1 MQESKISYLETV
13 DKLNS
18 YLNKNLNKDNS
29 IIFVDSNV
37 KSKTVSSPFGS
48 KSLYEFD
55 ENYNIHEVLVNEKT
69 KNIYTV
75 EKIWEIMH
83 SNSVTRSTNV
93 ICIGGGVLCDVVGFA
108 TSTYKRGANLI
119 LVPTSLLAMVDASHG
134 GKNGINSNY
143 GKNQIGTFYLPS
155 EVLVCFEFLKSLNK
169 EDINNGLI
177 EAIKAGFI
185 GNKKILDEVFPH
197 KIKRGTSASYFYID
211 LIQLA
216 IDVKTKITKE
226 DLKESNTRM
235 YLNFGHTIGHLIE
248 SDSNYQISHGQAV
261 GIGILI
267 ALEISEK
274 EYNLNQS
281 YRKNYMTFLNNSG
294 LKSHYKFKKTRS
306 ELITILSNDKKVN
319 NEKINFVLLEE
330 IEKPILKE
338 IDIEQAMELIIN
350 E

>member
-1 MQESKISYLETV
+1 MKESKIFYFDTV
-13 DKLNS
+13 DELNS
-18 YLNKNLNKDNS
+18 YLSNNFSKDDS

-37 KSKTVSSPFGS
+37 SSEY
-48 KSLYEFD
+48 KFD
-55 ENYNIHEVLVNEKT
+55 ENFNTHEILVNEET
-69 KNIYTV
+69 KNITTV

-108 TSTYKRGANLI
+108 TSTYKRGANLVLI
-119 LVPTSLLAMVDASHG
+119 PTTLLAMVDASHG
-134 GKNGINSNY
+134 GKNGVNNNY
-143 GKNQIGTFYLPS
+143 GKNQIGTFYLPN
-155 EVLVCFEFLKSLNK
+155 EVLVCIEFLNSLNK
-169 EDINNGLI
+169 EEINTGLI
-177 EAIKAGFI
+177 EVIKAGFI
-185 GNKKILDEVFPH
+185 GNSKILELVYGDDSLYSD
-197 KIKRGTSASYFYID
+197 KS
-211 LIQLA
+211 LLQLA
-216 IDVKTKITKE
+216 IDVKTKITNE

-274 EYNLNQS
+274 EYNLDQS

-294 LKSHYKFKKTRS
+294 LKSHYKFQKTRS

-338 IDIEQAMELIIN
+338 IDIEQAMKLIIN

>member
-1 MQESKISYLETV
+1 MQESKVTYLDNIDE
-13 DKLNS
+13 LNS
-18 YLNKNLNKDNS
+18 YLRKNFSKTS
-29 IIFVDSNV
+29 TIIYLDSNV
-37 KSKTVSSPFGS
+37 SSE
-48 KSLYEFD
+48 YQFD
-55 ENYNIHEVLVNEKT
+55 ENFNTHDILVNEET
-69 KNIYTV
+69 KNITTV
-75 EKIWEIMH
+75 EKIWEIMY

-108 TSTYKRGANLI
+108 TSTYKRGANLVLI
-119 LVPTSLLAMVDASHG
+119 PTTLLAMVDASHG
-134 GKNGINSNY
+134 GKNGVNNNY
-143 GKNQIGTFYLPS
+143 GKNQIGTFYLPN
-155 EVLVCFEFLKSLNK
+155 EVLVCVEFLNSLNK
-169 EDINNGLI
+169 EEINTGLI
-177 EAIKAGFI
+177 EVIKAGFI
-185 GNKKILDEVFPH
+185 GNNKILELVYEDDSVYSD
-197 KIKRGTSASYFYID
+197 KS
-211 LIQLA
+211 LLQLA

-274 EYNLNQS
+274 EYNLDQS

-294 LKSHYKFKKTRS
+294 LKSHYKFQKTRS

-338 IDIEQAMELIIN
+338 VDIEQAMELIIN

>member
-1 MQESKISYLETV
+1 MQESRVTYL
-13 DKLNS
+13 DNIDGLNS
-18 YLNKNLNKDNS
+18 YLRKNFSTSTS

-37 KSKTVSSPFGS
+37 SSEY
-48 KSLYEFD
+48 KFD
-55 ENYNIHEVLVNEKT
+55 ENYNIHEVVINEET
-69 KNIYTV
+69 KNITTV

-83 SNSVTRSTNV
+83 SNLTTRSTNI

-108 TSTYKRGANLI
+108 TSTYKRGAKLI

-134 GKNGINSNY
+134 GKNGVNNNY
-143 GKNQIGTFYLPS
+143 GKNQIGTFYLPN
-155 EVLVCFEFLKSLNK
+155 EVLVCVEFLNSLNK
-169 EDINNGLI
+169 EEINTGLI
-177 EAIKAGFI
+177 EVIKAGFI
-185 GNKKILDEVFPH
+185 GNNKILELVYGDDSVYSD
-197 KIKRGTSASYFYID
+197 KN
-211 LIQLA
+211 LLQLA

-226 DLKESNTRM
+226 DLKESNSRM

-274 EYNLNQS
+274 EYNLDQS
-281 YRKNYMTFLNNSG
+281 YRKNYMTFLNNAG

-330 IEKPILKE
+330 LEKPILKE
-338 IDIEQAMELIIN
+338 VDIEQAMEFIIN

>member
-1 MQESKISYLETV
+1 MQESKISYLDSVEE
-13 DKLNS
+13 LNS
-18 YLNKNLNKDNS
+18 YLNKDISKSSS

-37 KSKTVSSPFGS
+37 SSE
-48 KSLYEFD
+48 YTFD
-55 ENYNIHEVLVNEKT
+55 ENMNIHEILVNEET
-69 KNIYTV
+69 KNITTV

-108 TSTYKRGANLI
+108 TSTYKRGANLVFI
-119 LVPTSLLAMVDASHG
+119 PTTLLAMVDASHG
-134 GKNGINSNY
+134 GKNGINNNY
-143 GKNQIGTFYLPS
+143 GKNQIGTFYLPN
-155 EVLVCFEFLKSLNK
+155 EVLVCVEFLNSLNK
-169 EDINNGLI
+169 EEINTGLI
-177 EAIKAGFI
+177 EVIKAGFI
-185 GNKKILDEVFPH
+185 GNDKILELVYGDGS
-197 KIKRGTSASYFYID
+197 IYSDRS
-211 LIQLA
+211 LLQLA
-216 IDVKTKITKE
+216 IDVKTKITRE
-226 DLKESNTRM
+226 DLHESNTRM

-274 EYNLNQS
+274 EYNLDQS
-281 YRKNYMTFLNNSG
+281 YRKNYMTFLNKAG
-294 LKSHYKFKKTRS
+294 LKSHYKFQKTRS

-338 IDIEQAMELIIN
+338 VDIEQAMELILD

>member
-1 MQESKISYLETV
+1 MKESKIFYFDTV
-13 DKLNS
+13 DEVTS
-18 YLNKNLNKDNS
+18 YLNNNFIKDDS

-37 KSKTVSSPFGS
+37 SSEY
-48 KSLYEFD
+48 KFD
-55 ENYNIHEVLVNEKT
+55 ENFNTHEILVNEET
-69 KNIYTV
+69 KNITTV
-75 EKIWEIMH
+75 DKIWEIMH

-108 TSTYKRGANLI
+108 TSTYKRGANLLLI
-119 LVPTSLLAMVDASHG
+119 PTTLLAMVDASHG
-134 GKNGINSNY
+134 GKNGVNNNY
-143 GKNQIGTFYLPS
+143 GKNQIGTFYLPN
-155 EVLVCFEFLKSLNK
+155 EVLVCVEFLNSLNK
-169 EDINNGLI
+169 EEINTGLI
-177 EAIKAGFI
+177 EVIKAGFI
-185 GNKKILDEVFPH
+185 GNNKILELVYGDDSVYSD
-197 KIKRGTSASYFYID
+197 KS
-211 LIQLA
+211 LLQLA

-274 EYNLNQS
+274 EYNLDQS

-294 LKSHYKFKKTRS
+294 LKSHYKFRKTRS

-338 IDIEQAMELIIN
+338 VDIEQAMELIIN

>member
-1 MQESKISYLETV
+1 
-13 DKLNS
+13 
-18 YLNKNLNKDNS
+18 
-29 IIFVDSNV
+29 
-37 KSKTVSSPFGS
+37 
-48 KSLYEFD
+48 
-55 ENYNIHEVLVNEKT
+55 
-69 KNIYTV
+69 
-75 EKIWEIMH
+75 MH

-93 ICIGGGVLCDVVGFA
+93 ICIGGGVLCDVMGFA
-108 TSTYKRGANLI
+108 TSTYKRGANLVLI
-119 LVPTSLLAMVDASHG
+119 PTTLLAMVDASHG
-134 GKNGINSNY
+134 GKNGVNNNY
-143 GKNQIGTFYLPS
+143 GKNQIGTFYLPN
-155 EVLVCFEFLKSLNK
+155 EVLICVEFLNSLNK
-169 EDINNGLI
+169 EEINTGLI
-177 EAIKAGFI
+177 EVIKAGFI
-185 GNKKILDEVFPH
+185 GNNKILELVYGDDSVYSD
-197 KIKRGTSASYFYID
+197 KS
-211 LIQLA
+211 LLQLA

-274 EYNLNQS
+274 EYNLDQS

-338 IDIEQAMELIIN
+338 VDIEQAMELIIN

>member
-1 MQESKISYLETV
+1 MQESKISYLDSVEE
-13 DKLNS
+13 LNS
-18 YLNKNLNKDNS
+18 YLNKDISKSSS

-37 KSKTVSSPFGS
+37 SSEY
-48 KSLYEFD
+48 KFD
-55 ENYNIHEVLVNEKT
+55 ENMNIHEILVNEET
-69 KNIYTV
+69 KNITTV

-108 TSTYKRGANLI
+108 TSTYKRGANLVF
-119 LVPTSLLAMVDASHG
+119 VPTTLLAMVDASHG
-134 GKNGINSNY
+134 GKNGINNNY
-143 GKNQIGTFYLPS
+143 GKNQIGTFYLPN
-155 EVLVCFEFLKSLNK
+155 EVLVCVEFLNSLNK
-169 EDINNGLI
+169 EEINTGLI
-177 EAIKAGFI
+177 EVIKAGFI
-185 GNKKILDEVFPH
+185 GNDKILELVYGGGSIYSD
-197 KIKRGTSASYFYID
+197 RS
-211 LIQLA
+211 LLQLA
-216 IDVKTKITKE
+216 IDVKTKITRE
-226 DLKESNTRM
+226 DLQESNTRM

-261 GIGILI
+261 GVGILI

-274 EYNLNQS
+274 EYNLDQS
-281 YRKNYMTFLNNSG
+281 YRKNYMTFLNKAG
-294 LKSHYKFKKTRS
+294 LKSHYKFQKTRS

-338 IDIEQAMELIIN
+338 VDIEQAMELIIN

>member
-1 MQESKISYLETV
+1 MKESKIFYFDTVDELSSYLS
-13 DKLNS
+13 NNFS
-18 YLNKNLNKDNS
+18 KDDS

-37 KSKTVSSPFGS
+37 SSEY
-48 KSLYEFD
+48 KFD
-55 ENYNIHEVLVNEKT
+55 ENFNTHEILVNEET
-69 KNIYTV
+69 KNITTV

-108 TSTYKRGANLI
+108 TSTYKRGANLVLI
-119 LVPTSLLAMVDASHG
+119 PTTLLAMVDASHG
-134 GKNGINSNY
+134 GKNGVNNNY
-143 GKNQIGTFYLPS
+143 GKNQIGTFYLPN
-155 EVLVCFEFLKSLNK
+155 EVLVCIEFLNSLNK
-169 EDINNGLI
+169 EEINTGLI
-177 EAIKAGFI
+177 EVIKAGFI
-185 GNKKILDEVFPH
+185 GNSKILQLVYGDDSLYSN
-197 KIKRGTSASYFYID
+197 KS
-211 LIQLA
+211 LLQLA
-216 IDVKTKITKE
+216 IDVKTKITNE

-274 EYNLNQS
+274 EYNLDQS

-294 LKSHYKFKKTRS
+294 LKSHYKFQKTRS

-338 IDIEQAMELIIN
+338 VDIEQAMELIIN

>member
-1 MQESKISYLETV
+1 MKESKIFYFDTV
-13 DKLNS
+13 DEVTS
-18 YLNKNLNKDNS
+18 YLNNNFIKDDS

-37 KSKTVSSPFGS
+37 SSEY
-48 KSLYEFD
+48 KFD
-55 ENYNIHEVLVNEKT
+55 ENFNTHEILVNEET
-69 KNIYTV
+69 KNITTV
-75 EKIWEIMH
+75 DKIWEIMH

-108 TSTYKRGANLI
+108 TSTYKRGANLVLI
-119 LVPTSLLAMVDASHG
+119 PTTLLAMVDASHG
-134 GKNGINSNY
+134 GKNGVNNNY

-155 EVLVCFEFLKSLNK
+155 EVLVCVEFLNSLDK
-169 EDINNGLI
+169 EEINTGLI
-177 EAIKAGFI
+177 EVIKAGFI
-185 GNKKILDEVFPH
+185 GNNKILELVYGDDSVYSD
-197 KIKRGTSASYFYID
+197 KN
-211 LIQLA
+211 LLQLA

-226 DLKESNTRM
+226 DLKESNKRM

-274 EYNLNQS
+274 EYNLDQS

-338 IDIEQAMELIIN
+338 VDIEQAMELIIN
-350 E
+350 D

>member
-1 MQESKISYLETV
+1 MQESKISYLDSVEE
-13 DKLNS
+13 LNS
-18 YLNKNLNKDNS
+18 YLNKDISKSSS

-37 KSKTVSSPFGS
+37 SSE
-48 KSLYEFD
+48 YTFD
-55 ENYNIHEVLVNEKT
+55 ENMNIHEILVNEET
-69 KNIYTV
+69 KNITTV

-108 TSTYKRGANLI
+108 TSTYKRGANLVFI
-119 LVPTSLLAMVDASHG
+119 PTTLLAMVDASHG
-134 GKNGINSNY
+134 GKNGINNNY
-143 GKNQIGTFYLPS
+143 GKNQIGTFYLPN
-155 EVLVCFEFLKSLNK
+155 EVLVCVEFLNSLNK
-169 EDINNGLI
+169 EEINTGLI
-177 EAIKAGFI
+177 EVIKAGFI
-185 GNKKILDEVFPH
+185 GNDKILELVYGDGS
-197 KIKRGTSASYFYID
+197 IYSDRS
-211 LIQLA
+211 LLQLA
-216 IDVKTKITKE
+216 IDVKTKITRE
-226 DLKESNTRM
+226 DLQESHTRM

-274 EYNLNQS
+274 EYNLDQL
-281 YRKNYMTFLNNSG
+281 YRKNYMTFLNKAG
-294 LKSHYKFKKTRS
+294 LKSHYKFQKTRS

-319 NEKINFVLLEE
+319 NEKIIFVLLEE

-338 IDIEQAMELIIN
+338 VDIEQAMELILD

>member
-1 MQESKISYLETV
+1 MQESKISYLDSVEE
-13 DKLNS
+13 LNS
-18 YLNKNLNKDNS
+18 YLNKDISKSSS

-37 KSKTVSSPFGS
+37 SSEY
-48 KSLYEFD
+48 KFD
-55 ENYNIHEVLVNEKT
+55 ENMNIHEILVNEET
-69 KNIYTV
+69 KNIKTV

-108 TSTYKRGANLI
+108 TSTYKRGANLLLI
-119 LVPTSLLAMVDASHG
+119 PTTLLAMVDASHG
-134 GKNGINSNY
+134 GKNGVNNNY
-143 GKNQIGTFYLPS
+143 GKNQIGTFYLPN
-155 EVLVCFEFLKSLNK
+155 EVLVCVEFLNSLNK
-169 EDINNGLI
+169 EEINTGLI
-177 EAIKAGFI
+177 EVIKAGFI
-185 GNKKILDEVFPH
+185 GNNKILELVYGDDSVYSD
-197 KIKRGTSASYFYID
+197 KS
-211 LIQLA
+211 LLQLA

-274 EYNLNQS
+274 EYNLDQS

>member
-1 MQESKISYLETV
+1 MQESKVTYL
-13 DKLNS
+13 DNIDGLNS
-18 YLNKNLNKDNS
+18 YLRKNFSKTS
-29 IIFVDSNV
+29 TIIYVDSNV
-37 KSKTVSSPFGS
+37 SSE
-48 KSLYEFD
+48 YEFD
-55 ENYNIHEVLVNEKT
+55 ENFNIHEILVNEET
-69 KNIYTV
+69 KNITTV

-83 SNSVTRSTNV
+83 LNSATRSTNV

-108 TSTYKRGANLI
+108 TSTYKRGANLVLI
-119 LVPTSLLAMVDASHG
+119 PTTLLAMVDASHG
-134 GKNGINSNY
+134 GKNGVNNNY

-155 EVLVCFEFLKSLNK
+155 EVLVCVEFLNSLNK
-169 EDINNGLI
+169 EEINTGLI
-177 EAIKAGFI
+177 EVIKAGFI
-185 GNKKILDEVFPH
+185 GNNKIIE
-197 KIKRGTSASYFYID
+197 
-211 LIQLA
+211 LIYGDDSVYSDKSLLQLA

-274 EYNLNQS
+274 EYNLDKS

-294 LKSHYKFKKTRS
+294 LKSHYKFQKRKN
-306 ELITILSNDKKVN
+306 ELMTILSNDKKVN
-319 NEKINFVLLEE
+319 NEKIKFVLLEE
-330 IEKPILKE
+330 IEQPILKE
-338 IDIEQAMELIIN
+338 VDIEQAMEFILN

>member
-1 MQESKISYLETV
+1 M
-13 DKLNS
+13 DFNS
-18 YLNKNLNKDNS
+18 RVK
-29 IIFVDSNV
+29 IFVFSHFIIPIN
-37 KSKTVSSPFGS
+37 TYATRVSSI
-48 KSLYEFD
+48 L
-55 ENYNIHEVLVNEKT
+55 NTHEILVNEET
-69 KNIYTV
+69 KNITTV
-75 EKIWEIMH
+75 DKIWEIMH

-108 TSTYKRGANLI
+108 TSTYKRGANLLLI
-119 LVPTSLLAMVDASHG
+119 PTTLLAMVDASHG
-134 GKNGINSNY
+134 GKNGVNNNY
-143 GKNQIGTFYLPS
+143 GKNQIGTFYLPN
-155 EVLVCFEFLKSLNK
+155 EVLICVEFLNSLNK
-169 EDINNGLI
+169 EEINTGLI
-177 EAIKAGFI
+177 EVIKAGFI
-185 GNKKILDEVFPH
+185 GNNKILELVYGDDSVYSD
-197 KIKRGTSASYFYID
+197 KS
-211 LIQLA
+211 LLQLA

-274 EYNLNQS
+274 ECNLNQS

>member
-1 MQESKISYLETV
+1 MQESKITYLDNV
-13 DKLNS
+13 DRLNS
-18 YLNKNLNKDNS
+18 YVRKNFS
-29 IIFVDSNV
+29 TSSSVIFVDS
-37 KSKTVSSPFGS
+37 KVSSEY
-48 KSLYEFD
+48 KFD
-55 ENYNIHEVLVNEKT
+55 ENFNTHEILINEET
-69 KNIYTV
+69 KNITTV

-93 ICIGGGVLCDVVGFA
+93 ICIGGGVLCDVMGFA
-108 TSTYKRGANLI
+108 TSTYKRGANLVLI
-119 LVPTSLLAMVDASHG
+119 PTTLLAMVDASHG
-134 GKNGINSNY
+134 GKNGVNNNY
-143 GKNQIGTFYLPS
+143 GKNQIGTFYLPN
-155 EVLVCFEFLKSLNK
+155 EVLVCIEFLNSLNK
-169 EDINNGLI
+169 EEINTGLI
-177 EAIKAGFI
+177 EVIKAGFI
-185 GNKKILDEVFPH
+185 GNSKILELVYGDDSLYSD
-197 KIKRGTSASYFYID
+197 KS
-211 LIQLA
+211 LLQLA
-216 IDVKTKITKE
+216 IDVKTKITNE

-274 EYNLNQS
+274 EYNLDQS

-294 LKSHYKFKKTRS
+294 LKSHYKFQKTRS

-330 IEKPILKE
+330 IEKPIIKE
-338 IDIEQAMELIIN
+338 VDIEQAMELIIN

>member
-1 MQESKISYLETV
+1 MHESRVTYLESV
-13 DKLNS
+13 DGLNS
-18 YLNKNLNKDNS
+18 YLRKNFSKSSS

-37 KSKTVSSPFGS
+37 SSE
-48 KSLYEFD
+48 YIFD
-55 ENYNIHEVLVNEKT
+55 ENFNTHEILVNEET
-69 KNIYTV
+69 KNITTV

-108 TSTYKRGANLI
+108 TSTYKRGANLVLI
-119 LVPTSLLAMVDASHG
+119 PTTLLAMVDASHG
-134 GKNGINSNY
+134 GKNGVNNNY

-155 EVLVCFEFLKSLNK
+155 EVLVCVEFLNSLDK
-169 EDINNGLI
+169 EEINTGLI
-177 EAIKAGFI
+177 EVIKAGFI
-185 GNKKILDEVFPH
+185 GNNKILDLVYGDDSVYSD
-197 KIKRGTSASYFYID
+197 KN
-211 LIQLA
+211 LLQLA
-216 IDVKTKITKE
+216 IDVKTKITEE
-226 DLKESNTRM
+226 DLKESNKRM

-261 GIGILI
+261 GIGIMI

>member
-1 MQESKISYLETV
+1 MQESRVTYLESV
-13 DKLNS
+13 DGLNS
-18 YLNKNLNKDNS
+18 YLRKNFSKSSS

-37 KSKTVSSPFGS
+37 SSE
-48 KSLYEFD
+48 YIFD
-55 ENYNIHEVLVNEKT
+55 ENFNTHEILVNEET
-69 KNIYTV
+69 KNITTV
-75 EKIWEIMH
+75 EKIWEIMY

-108 TSTYKRGANLI
+108 TSTYKRGANLVLI
-119 LVPTSLLAMVDASHG
+119 PTTLLAMVDASHG
-134 GKNGINSNY
+134 GKNGVNNNY

-155 EVLVCFEFLKSLNK
+155 EVLVCVEFLNSLDK
-169 EDINNGLI
+169 EEINTGLI
-177 EAIKAGFI
+177 EVIKAGFI
-185 GNKKILDEVFPH
+185 GNNKILELVYGDDSVYSD
-197 KIKRGTSASYFYID
+197 KN
-211 LIQLA
+211 LLQLA
-216 IDVKTKITKE
+216 IDVKTKITEE
-226 DLKESNTRM
+226 DLKESNKRM

-274 EYNLNQS
+274 EYNLDQS

-294 LKSHYKFKKTRS
+294 LKTHYKFRKTRS

-338 IDIEQAMELIIN
+338 VDIEQAMELIIN
-350 E
+350 D

>member
-1 MQESKISYLETV
+1 MQESKISYLDSVEE
-13 DKLNS
+13 LNS
-18 YLNKNLNKDNS
+18 YLNKDISKSSS

-37 KSKTVSSPFGS
+37 SSE
-48 KSLYEFD
+48 YTFD
-55 ENYNIHEVLVNEKT
+55 ENMNIHEILVNEET
-69 KNIYTV
+69 KNITTV

-108 TSTYKRGANLI
+108 TSTYKRGANLVFI
-119 LVPTSLLAMVDASHG
+119 PTTLLAMVDASHG
-134 GKNGINSNY
+134 GKNGINNNY
-143 GKNQIGTFYLPS
+143 GKNQIGTFYLPN
-155 EVLVCFEFLKSLNK
+155 EVLVCVEFLNSLNK
-169 EDINNGLI
+169 EEINTGLI
-177 EAIKAGFI
+177 GVIKAGFI
-185 GNKKILDEVFPH
+185 GNDKILELVYGDGS
-197 KIKRGTSASYFYID
+197 IYSDRS
-211 LIQLA
+211 LLQLA
-216 IDVKTKITKE
+216 IDVKTKITRE
-226 DLKESNTRM
+226 DLQESNTRM

-274 EYNLNQS
+274 EYNLDQS
-281 YRKNYMTFLNNSG
+281 YRKNYMTFLNKAG
-294 LKSHYKFKKTRS
+294 LKSHYKFQKTRS

-319 NEKINFVLLEE
+319 NEKIIFVLLEE

-338 IDIEQAMELIIN
+338 VDIEQAMELILD

>member
-1 MQESKISYLETV
+1 MQESKVTYLDNIDE
-13 DKLNS
+13 LNS
-18 YLNKNLNKDNS
+18 YLRKNFSKTS
-29 IIFVDSNV
+29 TIIYVDSNV
-37 KSKTVSSPFGS
+37 SSEY
-48 KSLYEFD
+48 KFD
-55 ENYNIHEVLVNEKT
+55 ENYNIHEVVINEET
-69 KNIYTV
+69 KNITTV
-75 EKIWEIMH
+75 EKIWEIMY

-108 TSTYKRGANLI
+108 TSTYKRGANLVLI
-119 LVPTSLLAMVDASHG
+119 PTTLLAMVDASHG
-134 GKNGINSNY
+134 GKNGVNNNY
-143 GKNQIGTFYLPS
+143 GKNQIGTFYLPN
-155 EVLVCFEFLKSLNK
+155 EVLVCVEFLNSLNK
-169 EDINNGLI
+169 EEINTGLI
-177 EAIKAGFI
+177 EVIKAGFI
-185 GNKKILDEVFPH
+185 GNNKILELVYGDDSVYSD
-197 KIKRGTSASYFYID
+197 KS
-211 LIQLA
+211 LLQLA

-274 EYNLNQS
+274 EYNLDQS

-294 LKSHYKFKKTRS
+294 LKSHYKFRKTRS

-338 IDIEQAMELIIN
+338 VDIEQAMELIIN
-350 E
+350 D

>member
-1 MQESKISYLETV
+1 MQESKISYLDSVEE
-13 DKLNS
+13 LNS
-18 YLNKNLNKDNS
+18 YLNKDISKSSS

-37 KSKTVSSPFGS
+37 SSEY
-48 KSLYEFD
+48 KFD
-55 ENYNIHEVLVNEKT
+55 ENMNIHEILVNEET
-69 KNIYTV
+69 KNIKTV

-108 TSTYKRGANLI
+108 TSTYKRGANLLLI
-119 LVPTSLLAMVDASHG
+119 PTTLLAMVDASHG
-134 GKNGINSNY
+134 GKNGVNNNY
-143 GKNQIGTFYLPS
+143 GKNQIGTFYLPN
-155 EVLVCFEFLKSLNK
+155 EVLVCVEFLNSLNK
-169 EDINNGLI
+169 EEINTGLI
-177 EAIKAGFI
+177 EVIKAGFI
-185 GNKKILDEVFPH
+185 GNNKILELVYGDDSVYSD
-197 KIKRGTSASYFYID
+197 KS
-211 LIQLA
+211 LLQLA

-274 EYNLNQS
+274 EYNLDQS
-281 YRKNYMTFLNNSG
+281 YRKNYMTFLNKAG
-294 LKSHYKFKKTRS
+294 LKSHYKFQKTRS

-319 NEKINFVLLEE
+319 NEKIIFVLLEE

-338 IDIEQAMELIIN
+338 VDIEQAMELILD

>member
-1 MQESKISYLETV
+1 MQESKISYLDTV
-13 DKLNS
+13 DELNL
-18 YLNKNLNKDNS
+18 YLNKNLNNDNS

-37 KSKTVSSPFGS
+37 KSE
-48 KSLYEFD
+48 YEFD
-55 ENYNIHEVLVNEKT
+55 ENYNIHEVLVNEET
-69 KNIYTV
+69 KNITIV

-83 SNSVTRSTNV
+83 SNSATRSTNI

-108 TSTYKRGANLI
+108 TSIYKRGANLI

-134 GKNGINSNY
+134 GKNGINNNY

-155 EVLVCFEFLKSLNK
+155 DVLVCVEFLKSLNK
-169 EDINNGLI
+169 EEINTGLI

-185 GNKKILDEVFPH
+185 GNKLILDLAYEDIIRLGRLYFPNP
-197 KIKRGTSASYFYID
+197 YLD

-274 EYNLNQS
+274 EYNLDKS
-281 YRKNYMTFLNNSG
+281 YKKNYMTFLNNSG
-294 LKSHYKFKKTRS
+294 LKSHYKFQKSRS
-306 ELITILSNDKKVN
+306 ELMTILSNDKKVN
-319 NEKINFVLLEE
+319 NAKINFVLLEE
-330 IEKPILKE
+330 IEKPVLKE
-338 IDIEQAMELIIN
+338 VDIEQAMDLILD

>member
-1 MQESKISYLETV
+1 MQESKISYLDSVEE
-13 DKLNS
+13 LNS
-18 YLNKNLNKDNS
+18 YLNKDISKSSS

-37 KSKTVSSPFGS
+37 SSEY
-48 KSLYEFD
+48 KFD
-55 ENYNIHEVLVNEKT
+55 ENMNIHEILVNEET
-69 KNIYTV
+69 KNITTV

-108 TSTYKRGANLI
+108 TSTYKRGANLVFI
-119 LVPTSLLAMVDASHG
+119 PTTLLAMVDASHG
-134 GKNGINSNY
+134 GKNGVNNNY
-143 GKNQIGTFYLPS
+143 GKNQIGTFYLPN
-155 EVLVCFEFLKSLNK
+155 EVLVCVEFLNSLNK
-169 EDINNGLI
+169 EEINTGLI
-177 EAIKAGFI
+177 EVIKAGFI
-185 GNKKILDEVFPH
+185 GNNKILELVYGDDSVYSD
-197 KIKRGTSASYFYID
+197 KS
-211 LIQLA
+211 LLQLA

-226 DLKESNTRM
+226 DLKESNSRM

-274 EYNLNQS
+274 EYNLDQS

-338 IDIEQAMELIIN
+338 VDIEQAMELIIN

>member
-1 MQESKISYLETV
+1 MQESRVTYLESV
-13 DKLNS
+13 DGLNS
-18 YLNKNLNKDNS
+18 YLRKNFSKGSS

-37 KSKTVSSPFGS
+37 SSE
-48 KSLYEFD
+48 YIFD
-55 ENYNIHEVLVNEKT
+55 ENFNTHEILVNEET
-69 KNIYTV
+69 KNITTV

-108 TSTYKRGANLI
+108 TSTYKRGANLVLI
-119 LVPTSLLAMVDASHG
+119 PTTLLAIVDASHG
-134 GKNGINSNY
+134 GKNGVNNNY
-143 GKNQIGTFYLPS
+143 GKNQIGTFYLPN
-155 EVLVCFEFLKSLNK
+155 EVLVCVEFLNSLNK
-169 EDINNGLI
+169 EEINTGLI
-177 EAIKAGFI
+177 EVIKAGFI
-185 GNKKILDEVFPH
+185 GNNKILDLVYGDDAVYSN
-197 KIKRGTSASYFYID
+197 KSLLK
-211 LIQLA
+211 LA
-216 IDVKTKITKE
+216 IDVKTKITNA

-274 EYNLNQS
+274 EYNLDQS

-294 LKSHYKFKKTRS
+294 LKSHYKFQKTRS

-338 IDIEQAMELIIN
+338 IDIDQAMELIIN

>member
-1 MQESKISYLETV
+1 MQESKISYLDSVEE
-13 DKLNS
+13 LNS
-18 YLNKNLNKDNS
+18 YLNKDISKSSS

-37 KSKTVSSPFGS
+37 SSEY
-48 KSLYEFD
+48 KFD
-55 ENYNIHEVLVNEKT
+55 ENMNIHEILVNEET
-69 KNIYTV
+69 KNITTV

-108 TSTYKRGANLI
+108 TSTYKRGANLVFI
-119 LVPTSLLAMVDASHG
+119 PTTLLAMVDASHG
-134 GKNGINSNY
+134 GKNGINNNY
-143 GKNQIGTFYLPS
+143 GKNQIGTFYLPN
-155 EVLVCFEFLKSLNK
+155 EVLVCVEFLNSLNK
-169 EDINNGLI
+169 EEINTGLI
-177 EAIKAGFI
+177 EVIKAGFI
-185 GNKKILDEVFPH
+185 GNDKILELVYGHGSIYSD
-197 KIKRGTSASYFYID
+197 RS
-211 LIQLA
+211 LLQLA
-216 IDVKTKITKE
+216 IDVKTKITRE
-226 DLKESNTRM
+226 DLQESNTRM

-274 EYNLNQS
+274 EYNLDQS
-281 YRKNYMTFLNNSG
+281 YRKNYMTFLNKAG
-294 LKSHYKFKKTRS
+294 LKSHYKFQKTRS

-319 NEKINFVLLEE
+319 NEKIIFVLLEE

-338 IDIEQAMELIIN
+338 VDIEQAMELILD